1 MRNKLVLSIHCVL
14 FFFFASAQSFEDL
27 SKNLLKKSGLTDTSF
42 EQSIVKINFERWAP
56 NDTIREYRQWL
67 TDNKQIILL
76 NSSDNFKAHYFL
88 YLAKANYVLKKFDS
102 VYQFIDSS
110 ANHINFLQFPEA
122 YYHVL
127 KYGSDMAKSR
137 QDYTTATRFMKEIID
152 SKVLENNP
160 VRTGKTLLSLSL
172 MLVNIHRYAEASN
185 YCRQAYDIIQGT
197 DDDEKMI
204 RVLRIMYEAAH
215 LTSEEQTSMDYLY
228 QALDLAE
235 QSGDSAL
242 LANVYS
248 AFGLANYRNGDQ
260 LEAVRYYKKARA
272 LISEKGSNSELWAAT
287 YQHLSYV
294 QLDSVES
301 ACKLSKYLLEQ
312 CLKNNSPI
320 LSNAYRGRAWCFAK
334 NGQNDSAAY
343 YLQLAAK
350 ERESGEKADASPG
363 FYYYMHDI
371 AVLIKNYKLALKYL
385 NKSLVQFRKSYRE
398 SVAEELTATRTKFD
412 YDIQKERI
420 KKLKLQNELEHEKVQ
435 RQRVVNVFIIVLLIA
450 ALFFFYYRRK
460 QMRNLNAAYKNLVKK
475 NLELDKINISLKKL
489 EKKRTKNNDGIN
501 IKDEEKIYV
510 KLKNL
515 LEEDKIFRQKD
526 LTESKIAE
534 ILDTNTTYIS
544 SIINNRFGVPF
555 KTLLNKYRIDEA
567 RQLLVSKEYS
577 NYSIEGIAS
586 EVGYQSRSAFYQ
598 VFKQNTGMTPTAY
611 VKTYKEI
618 ED

>member
-1 MRNKLVLSIHCVL
+1 MHNKLVLSLQFV
-14 FFFFASAQSFEDL
+14 FFVFLVSAQSFEDL
-27 SKNLLKKSGLTDTSF
+27 SANLLKKSGLTDTSF
-42 EQSIVKINFERWAP
+42 EQSIAKIIFERWTP

-88 YLAKANYVLKKFDS
+88 HLAKANHVLEKFDS
-102 VYQFIDSS
+102 IYQFIDS
-110 ANHINFLQFPEA
+110 AENHINFLKFPKA

-127 KYGSDMAKSR
+127 KYGSDMAKSH

-152 SKVLENNP
+152 SKVLENDP
-160 VRTGKTLLSLSL
+160 VRKGIILLSFSSI
-172 MLVNIHRYAEASN
+172 LVNMHRYAEAGN
-185 YCRQAYDIIQGT
+185 YCRQAYDIYKGT
-197 DDDEKMI
+197 DDDAKMI
-204 RVLRIMYEAAH
+204 SVLRIMYEVAH
-215 LTSEEQTSMDYLY
+215 LTSEEHTSMDYLY
-228 QALDLAE
+228 QARDIAE
-235 QSGDSAL
+235 QKGDSELMAD
-242 LANVYS
+242 VYS

-260 LEAVRYYKKARA
+260 QEAIRYYKKARA
-272 LISEKGSNSELWAAT
+272 LISEKGSNRELWAAT

-294 QLDSVES
+294 HLDSVES

-312 CLKNNSPI
+312 CLKNNSPF

-334 NGQNDSAAY
+334 KGQNDSAAY
-343 YLQLAAK
+343 YLQLADK
-350 ERESGEKADASPG
+350 ERETGEKADASPG

-371 AVLIKNYKLALKYL
+371 AILVKNYKLALKYL
-385 NKSLVQFRKSYRE
+385 NKSLVQFRKYYRE
-398 SVAEELTATRTKFD
+398 SVAEELTATRAKFD

-420 KKLKLQNELEHEKVQ
+420 KKLKLQNELEHERVQ

-460 QMRNLNAAYKNLVKK
+460 QMRNLSIAYQNLVKK
-475 NLELDKINISLKKL
+475 NIELDKINISLKKL
-489 EKKRTKNNDGIN
+489 EKKKIKNNNGIN
-501 IKDEEKIYV
+501 IIDEEKIYV
-510 KLKNL
+510 KLNNL
-515 LEEDKIFRQKD
+515 LEDDKIYRQKD
-526 LTESKIAE
+526 LTESKLAE
-534 ILDTNTTYIS
+534 MLDSNTTYIS
-544 SIINNRFGVPF
+544 SIINNRFGVTF

-598 VFKQNTGMTPTAY
+598 VFKQNTGMTPSAY
-611 VKTYKEI
+611 VKTYKQI